1 LSFKL
6 KEIAILI
13 SVNKWHKPCRN
24 YVHNGMNLPEKIIH
38 NFNRI
43 RYLGCTYLHLFAL
56 KKQER
61 ERERE
66 REGKGKLPCL
76 VYERNTGKRE
86 IAPQRD

>member
-66 REGKGKLPCL
+66 KGKENFL
-76 VYERNTGKRE
+76 VWFMKETQEREK
-86 IAPQRD
+86 

>member
-1 LSFKL
+1 
-6 KEIAILI
+6 
-13 SVNKWHKPCRN
+13 
-24 YVHNGMNLPEKIIH
+24 
-38 NFNRI
+38 
-43 RYLGCTYLHLFAL
+43 LHLFAL
-56 KKQER
+56 KKQERKRER